1 MADHL
6 IRMDTFI
13 RKGFANEEKVISI
26 FFDMVKAYDK
36 TWRYGIMRD
45 LYEAG
50 LRGRM
55 PMFIDKILE
64 SRLFQVKLQQN
75 YSTLRTQESGVPQ
88 GSTISVE
95 PCYQHQL
102 VE

>member
-6 IRMDTFI
+6 IRMDTFM

-26 FFDMVKAYDK
+26 FFDLEKAYDK
-36 TWRYGIMRD
+36 TRRYGIMRD
-45 LYEAG
+45 LHEAG
-50 LRGRM
+50 LRGRI

-64 SRLFQVKLQQN
+64 SCLFQVAALP
-75 YSTLRTQESGVPQ
+75 TLRAQESGVPQ